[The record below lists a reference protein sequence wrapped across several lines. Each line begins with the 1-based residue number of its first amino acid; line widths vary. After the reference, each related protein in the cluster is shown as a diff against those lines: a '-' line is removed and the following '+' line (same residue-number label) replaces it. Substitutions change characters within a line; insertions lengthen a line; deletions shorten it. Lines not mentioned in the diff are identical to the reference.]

1 MLRTRIVCGIIF
13 LQMLPKVDMYTKT
26 FGFTIN
32 CTYHVQMHFSN
43 FLAFEKVLE
52 KMTYYTIAIGK
63 KNKDSPYEK
72 ITIQRGSTSEEDID
86 IDIKYCGFCH
96 TDVHL
101 AYNHW
106 GFSNYPNVPG
116 HEIAGIV
123 TKVMLFVFQQI
134 LI

>member
-1 MLRTRIVCGIIF
+1 
-13 LQMLPKVDMYTKT
+13 
-26 FGFTIN
+26 
-32 CTYHVQMHFSN
+32 
-43 FLAFEKVLE
+43 
-52 KMTYYTIAIGK
+52 MTYYTIAIGK